1 MIEDSL
7 ARKAKKQL
15 YKAAKE
21 IDMDHNLLKILERP
35 MRILK
40 VSIPIKLD
48 SGKIKVFTGFRC
60 QYNNAKG
67 PTKGGVRYHPEVTEE
82 EMVALAAWMTWKCSL
97 RDLP

>member
-21 IDMDHNLLKILERP
+21 IDMDPNLLKILEKP

-48 SGKIKVFTGFRC
+48 NGKIKVFC
-60 QYNNAKG
+60 W
-67 PTKGGVRYHPEVTEE
+67 
-82 EMVALAAWMTWKCSL
+82 LSL
-97 RDLP
+97 PI